1 MFCLWP
7 EGDQDHPA
15 HVAIPYDNPKADGPE
30 MDELL
35 ERAAHIRSALKT
47 AFSAIWDVREWEIR
61 FLTDLSGND
70 AWMEGATVFNVW
82 HDGDSS
88 VGIYGESAEVAIRPD
103 DPGVEMGIDD
113 IKGALRKAFTDIW
126 GGWRTHVATS
136 AELEPAGS
144 STDDTDGPR

>member
-1 MFCLWP
+1 MAC
-7 EGDQDHPA
+7 
-15 HVAIPYDNPKADGPE
+15 DNPKADGPE

-88 VGIYGESAEVAIRPD
+88 VGIYGESAEVAMYAED
-103 DPGVEMGIDD
+103 SGVAVSIDG
-113 IKGALRKAFTDIW
+113 IKGALRKAFSDIW
-126 GGWRTHVATS
+126 GARRTHVATS
-136 AELEPAGS
+136 AELGALPVS
-144 STDDTDGPR
+144 DDDASRPR